1 MILEVRLSMIRNL
14 NLSLKLWLIVLP
26 AVLALAGLLILFI
39 IRSNDIEKQ
48 SKTALYDE
56 VYVSS
61 SLTLNADR
69 DFYQAAIAEKE
80 LYLSPQLSADDKKSL
95 IKDFD
100 DNKQQVQDRIKGAV
114 DNIRANSALY
124 SQFRHPDAKMTMEQL
139 YTEFQK
145 YFNDWLTSYD
155 NNTGKGNMK
164 DHQTAFDKARGD
176 INLMGELLDA
186 YAKSKSAEIHKGV
199 QNSIT
204 TTVIVVSIVILFIVV
219 LSVLIVTYLRG
230 SIKYITNVSR
240 RIAAG
245 ELALKIDKKR
255 KSRDEIGKLST
266 ATEQILIQLN
276 AYVGY
281 IDEITATLTAMA
293 EGDMNIA
300 LKYDYAGQ
308 FKSIK
313 DAFSDI
319 SETLGGTL
327 MTIRSASEQVKGG
340 AAMIASGAQTLAQGS
355 TEQASAVEQL
365 SSTVDSVAEETGKNA
380 ESIKSAVESMHT
392 TLKKIEESN
401 AYMERMLES
410 MNSIGQTSN
419 RIRTVIKLIDDIAFQ
434 TNILAL
440 NAAVE
445 AARAGQYGKG
455 FAVVAAEVKNLAT
468 KSADAANQTSE
479 LIGSSIKSVEEGVK
493 IAKNT
498 ADALSDVSDKVIR
511 VNTVFTGISA
521 SSLNQAKAMKEIKAG
536 ISQIS
541 SVILTNSATAE
552 ESASAS
558 QELSGQAE
566 LLYSE
571 AAHFRMEGEKPAV
584 NRMIM
589 LAKH

>member
-155 NNTGKGNMK
+155 NNTGKGNIK

-186 YAKSKSAEIHKGV
+186 YAKSESAEIHKGV

-204 TTVIVVSIVILFIVV
+204 TTVIVVSIVILFIVI

-245 ELALKIDKKR
+245 ELALKIDARR

-293 EGDMNIA
+293 EGDMNIE

-327 MTIRSASEQVKGG
+327 ITIRTASEQVKGG
-340 AAMIASGAQTLAQGS
+340 AAMIAAGAQTLAQGS

-380 ESIKSAVESMHT
+380 GSIKSAVESMQA

-410 MNSIGQTSN
+410 MKSIGETSN

-493 IAKNT
+493 IARNT

-511 VNTVFTGISA
+511 VNTVFSGISA
-521 SSLNQAKAMKEIKAG
+521 SSLNQAKAMKEIKTG

-571 AAHFRMEGEKPAV
+571 AAHFRMEGEKPAA
-584 NRMIM
+584 NGMIM